1 MKPPMFVR
9 PLTGEERLALAQGL
23 RSPSAFV
30 VRRCQCLLKSAAG
43 LTPRQIQQQ
52 LGWTDQTVRN
62 AIRAFEQEGLG
73 CLEAKSSRPKTV
85 QKLLAGEKLEALKDL
100 LHHSPRDFDL
110 PTSRW
115 TLEGVAQVS
124 FARGLTPTLVSD
136 ETIRDAV
143 RRLQVSWQ
151 RAKRW
156 VESPDPAYA
165 RKKGPG
171 IG

>member
-9 PLTGEERLALAQGL
+9 PLSDEERLALEQGL

-30 VRRCQCLLKSAAG
+30 VRRCQCLLKSAEG
-43 LTPRQIQQQ
+43 RTPRQIQKL

-62 AIRAFEQEGLG
+62 AIRAFEQEGLA
-73 CLEAKSSRPKTV
+73 CLQEKSSRPKSAK
-85 QKLLAGEKLEALKDL
+85 KLLEGEKLEGLKEL

-115 TLEGVAQVS
+115 TLPGVAQVC

-143 RRLQVSWQ
+143 KRLKVSWQ

-156 VESPDPAYA
+156 IECPDPAYA
-165 RKKGPG
+165 RKKGRG

>member
-1 MKPPMFVR
+1 MKSPMFVR
-9 PLTGEERLALAQGL
+9 PLTATETTALEQGL
-23 RSPSAFV
+23 RSSHAFV

-43 LTPRQIQQQ
+43 FTPRQIQKQ

-62 AIRAFEQEGLG
+62 AIRAFDQEGLG
-73 CLEAKSSRPKTV
+73 CLAPKSSRPKSA
-85 QKLLAGEKLEALKDL
+85 QKLLQGEKLEKLQDL
-100 LHHSPRDFDL
+100 LHQRPREFGL

-115 TLEGVAQVS
+115 TLEGVAQVC
-124 FARGLTPTLVSD
+124 FAQGLTPTLVSD

-143 RRLQVSWQ
+143 KRLKVSWQ

-165 RKKGPG
+165 RKKGRG